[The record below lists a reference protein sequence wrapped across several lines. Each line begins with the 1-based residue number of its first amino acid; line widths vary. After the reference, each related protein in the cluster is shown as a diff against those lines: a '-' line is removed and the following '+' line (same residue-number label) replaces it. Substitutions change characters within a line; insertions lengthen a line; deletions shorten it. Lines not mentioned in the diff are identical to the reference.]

1 MEVILNKGVL
11 GLSRT
16 VILLGFVSLLTDLSS
31 DMLIPLIP
39 IFLTTTIGAPVWAL
53 GLIEGVSESIASIL
67 RIYAGWLSDRFGR
80 PKLLATSG
88 YGLSSFAKPFLAIAT
103 NWFHVF
109 AVRVADRFGKGVR
122 SAPRDVIITETTAP
136 EIRGRAFGFHRTM
149 DTTGAVLGPLVAYAI
164 LLAFQGD
171 NGNAYRTVFLIGA
184 VPALVAVAIL
194 GIFIPEKPKEARP
207 MQPPKV
213 KWSTFSR
220 QLKHFLLIVAVFSV
234 GNSSDAFLI
243 IRATN
248 VGVEVENVL
257 LIYALFNLVSAIFSL
272 PAGIASDKVGRGPL
286 LLSGFIVFIATYL
299 GFAMAS
305 TPLVVWI
312 LFSVYG
318 LYVGLTA
325 GVLRA
330 YAADVAPAELRG
342 TAIGAYYTVEGI
354 SLLAASTIAGLLWTY
369 ISPSAPFYYGAV
381 MALFASVLLLFL
393 MPKKNH

>member
-1 MEVILNKGVL
+1 MNKGVL

-103 NWFHVF
+103 NWLHVF

>member
-1 MEVILNKGVL
+1 MNKGVL

-109 AVRVADRFGKGVR
+109 TVRVADRFGKGVR

-299 GFAMAS
+299 GFALAS

>member
-103 NWFHVF
+103 NWLHVF

>member
-1 MEVILNKGVL
+1 MNKGVL

>member
-1 MEVILNKGVL
+1 
-11 GLSRT
+11 
-16 VILLGFVSLLTDLSS
+16 
-31 DMLIPLIP
+31 
-39 IFLTTTIGAPVWAL
+39 
-53 GLIEGVSESIASIL
+53 
-67 RIYAGWLSDRFGR
+67 
-80 PKLLATSG
+80 
-88 YGLSSFAKPFLAIAT
+88 
-103 NWFHVF
+103 
-109 AVRVADRFGKGVR
+109 
-122 SAPRDVIITETTAP
+122 
-136 EIRGRAFGFHRTM
+136 M